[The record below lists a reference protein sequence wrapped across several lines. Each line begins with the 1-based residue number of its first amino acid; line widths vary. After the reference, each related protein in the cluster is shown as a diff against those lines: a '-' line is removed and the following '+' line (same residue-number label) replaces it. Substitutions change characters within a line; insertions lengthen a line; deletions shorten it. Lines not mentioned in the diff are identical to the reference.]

1 MKNHIS
7 EELPARKHPQS
18 SLSVKSKSNDG
29 ESDREEKTPEA
40 RVRQAKYDIR
50 YRARREGIPL
60 RQAYSQ
66 YMQNSSMSES
76 EKMEVR
82 KALFSEG
89 GMQAEDFNIEQLA
102 STSVA
107 NALFKV
113 FVEGNSKD
121 YSEDSGEY
129 IEELKAHLN
138 KYVNSANKKY
148 KVRVTDKNGVSYVR
162 YADRQKI
169 SELRSNPNIDS
180 VEMTEYGTPYEG
192 ERSKGER
199 TAAAKSGKG
208 LDAVGK
214 EDSDVDND
222 GKKND
227 PNDKYLL
234 NRRKKIGDAMKTRME
249 ALDPVGQEDD
259 DIDNDGKV
267 DKNDKYLKNRRKKIG
282 NAIATQ
288 KEEFIGEVVKEKK
301 NPKDATINVMKG
313 TNRKV
318 INLSPKMGISEDSY
332 SKFLNKVHN
341 LNEKA
346 ESEQQQKLFGLALSV
361 KRGKTSRSEVSAEVL
376 KIVDTMSEKKIR
388 DFAKT
393 KHEGIPVHK
402 EETACDS
409 SEPKRDTRGDYAKKE
424 VIKNKLRSGMG
435 IKNPIVMISD
445 EEDVK
450 EGAGLSV
457 GISKLAGNLLSNPR
471 TSSEQGAKNFQKN
484 VADPIGKAVKGAAR
498 AVLQPANMSP
508 EAQKAR
514 RDKYRPEEVEFDGE
528 VIDEKTRYAKETGI
542 NYRKGKPQPKGG
554 SAKDDKA
561 FQIVSKMMGFGR
573 AGVEPRGKKKEPG
586 KKPPAAGERGGP
598 MSPAQKVQRN
608 RDAAKRGEE
617 NMSSRFD

>member
-89 GMQAEDFNIEQLA
+89 GVQAEDFNIDQLA

-138 KYVNSANKKY
+138 KYNNSADKKY

-192 ERSKGER
+192 ERAKGER
-199 TAAAKSGKG
+199 TAAAKSGK
-208 LDAVGK
+208 DY
-214 EDSDVDND
+214 D
-222 GKKND
+222 G
-227 PNDKYLL
+227 
-234 NRRKKIGDAMKTRME
+234 
-249 ALDPVGQEDD
+249 
-259 DIDNDGKV
+259 DGKV
-267 DKNDKYLKNRRKKIG
+267 ESGAKEHAG
-282 NAIATQ
+282 VVHNAIQRKRGGTPDGKDTSSV

-301 NPKDATINVMKG
+301 NPKDTTINVMKG
-313 TNRKV
+313 TNKKV

-332 SKFLNKVHN
+332 SKFLNKVRN

-361 KRGKTSRSEVSAEVL
+361 KRGETSRSKVSAEVL

-393 KHEGIPVHK
+393 KHEGLPVHK

-409 SEPKRDTRGDYAKKE
+409 PKPQRDTRGDYAKKE
-424 VIKNKLRSGMG
+424 VIKNKIRSGLG
-435 IKNPIVMISD
+435 IKNPIVMTSD
-445 EEDVK
+445 EEEVK

-561 FQIVSKMMGFGR
+561 FQIVSKMMGSGR

>member
-89 GMQAEDFNIEQLA
+89 GVQAEDFNIDQLA

-138 KYVNSANKKY
+138 KYNNSENKKY

-199 TAAAKSGKG
+199 TAAAKSGKDYDG
-208 LDAVGK
+208 DKKVESGAKEYRGAVHNAIQRKKGGTP
-214 EDSDVDND
+214 D
-222 GKKND
+222 GKD
-227 PNDKYLL
+227 
-234 NRRKKIGDAMKTRME
+234 TSS
-249 ALDPVGQEDD
+249 V
-259 DIDNDGKV
+259 
-267 DKNDKYLKNRRKKIG
+267 
-282 NAIATQ
+282 

-332 SKFLNKVHN
+332 SKFLNKVRN

-393 KHEGIPVHK
+393 KHEGLPVHK

-409 SEPKRDTRGDYAKKE
+409 PEPQRDTRGDYAKKE
-424 VIKNKLRSGMG
+424 VIKNKIRSGLG

-445 EEDVK
+445 EGEVK
-450 EGAGLSV
+450 EGVVADLV
-457 GISKLAGNLLSNPR
+457 GKLNANPR
-471 TSSEQGAKNFQKN
+471 TSAKQGAENFTN
-484 VADPIGKAVKGAAR
+484 NIENPIKSAIRK
-498 AVLQPANMSP
+498 VLQPANMSRA
-508 EAQKAR
+508 AQDAR
-514 RDKYRPEEVEFDGE
+514 RNKYRPEEFELKGE
-528 VIDEKTRYAKETGI
+528 IVDEAAKKIRGRSQPGTTKFSDSGYYGRTAKEKKDPKKMKPIFPGPKSEKDSGD
-542 NYRKGKPQPKGG
+542 NYGD
-554 SAKDDKA
+554 SALTA
-561 FQIVSKMMGFGR
+561 S
-573 AGVEPRGKKKEPG
+573 
-586 KKPPAAGERGGP
+586 ERNP
-598 MSPAQKVQRN
+598 NLR
-608 RDAAKRGEE
+608 
-617 NMSSRFD
+617 

>member
-89 GMQAEDFNIEQLA
+89 GMQAEDFNIDQLA

-138 KYVNSANKKY
+138 KYNNSADKKY

-192 ERSKGER
+192 ERAKGEK

-313 TNRKV
+313 TNKKV

-332 SKFLNKVHN
+332 SKFLNKVRN

-393 KHEGIPVHK
+393 KHEGLPVHK

-409 SEPKRDTRGDYAKKE
+409 PEPHRDTRGDYAKKE
-424 VIKNKLRSGMG
+424 VIKNKIRSGLG

-445 EEDVK
+445 EGEVK
-450 EGAGLSV
+450 EGVVADLV
-457 GISKLAGNLLSNPR
+457 GKLNANPR
-471 TSSEQGAKNFQKN
+471 TSAKQGAENFTN
-484 VADPIGKAVKGAAR
+484 NIENPIKSAIRK
-498 AVLQPANMSP
+498 VLQPANMSRA
-508 EAQKAR
+508 AQDAR
-514 RDKYRPEEVEFDGE
+514 RNKYRPEEFELKGE
-528 VIDEKTRYAKETGI
+528 IVDEAAKKIRGRSQPGTTKFSDSGYYGRTAKEKKDPKKMKPIFPGPKSEKDSGD
-542 NYRKGKPQPKGG
+542 NYGD
-554 SAKDDKA
+554 SALTA
-561 FQIVSKMMGFGR
+561 S
-573 AGVEPRGKKKEPG
+573 
-586 KKPPAAGERGGP
+586 ERNP
-598 MSPAQKVQRN
+598 NLR
-608 RDAAKRGEE
+608 
-617 NMSSRFD
+617 

>member
-1 MKNHIS
+1 MKKHIS

-18 SLSVKSKSNDG
+18 SLSAKSKSNDG
-29 ESDREEKTPEA
+29 ESDREEKTPES

-50 YRARREGIPL
+50 YRAKREGIPL

-66 YMQNSSMSES
+66 YMQNSSMPES
-76 EKMEVR
+76 EKLEVR
-82 KALFSEG
+82 KSLFSEG
-89 GMQAEDFNIEQLA
+89 GMQAEDFNIDQLA

-138 KYVNSANKKY
+138 KYNNSADKKY

-169 SELRSNPNIDS
+169 SELRSNPNIES

-192 ERSKGER
+192 ERAKGER
-199 TAAAKSGKG
+199 TAAAKSGK
-208 LDAVGK
+208 DY
-214 EDSDVDND
+214 D
-222 GKKND
+222 G
-227 PNDKYLL
+227 
-234 NRRKKIGDAMKTRME
+234 
-249 ALDPVGQEDD
+249 
-259 DIDNDGKV
+259 DGKV
-267 DKNDKYLKNRRKKIG
+267 ESGAKEYRGAVHNAIQRKKG
-282 NAIATQ
+282 GTPDGKDTSSV

-301 NPKDATINVMKG
+301 NPKDTTINVMKG
-313 TNRKV
+313 TNKSV
-318 INLSPKMGISEDSY
+318 INLSPKMGISEDGY
-332 SKFLNKVHN
+332 SKFLNKVRN

-361 KRGKTSRSEVSAEVL
+361 KRGETSRSKVSAEVL

-393 KHEGIPVHK
+393 KHEGLPVHK

-409 SEPKRDTRGDYAKKE
+409 PEPQRDTRGDYAKKE
-424 VIKNKLRSGMG
+424 VIKNKIRSGLG
-435 IKNPIVMISD
+435 IKNPIVMTSD
-445 EEDVK
+445 EEEVK

-471 TSSEQGAKNFQKN
+471 TSSEQGAKSFQKN
-484 VADPIGKAVKGAAR
+484 LADPIGKAVKGAAR

-561 FQIVSKMMGFGR
+561 FQIVSKMMGSGR
-573 AGVEPRGKKKEPG
+573 AGVEPRGEKKEPG